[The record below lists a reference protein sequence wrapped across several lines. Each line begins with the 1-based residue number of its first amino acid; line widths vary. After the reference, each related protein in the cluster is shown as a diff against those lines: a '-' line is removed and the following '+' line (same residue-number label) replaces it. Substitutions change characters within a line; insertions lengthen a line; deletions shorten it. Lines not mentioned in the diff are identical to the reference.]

1 MICLISQLP
10 KLQIPLP
17 HFALN
22 SLLKI
27 PQSSDQSAIQ
37 QFALSYS
44 AVNLWIYFVIIP
56 ITWTLVLDRKLK
68 SSYHI
73 TLAYCILLS
82 VAGIL
87 EYWGKIDLFQAGCDF
102 CVYMQKVHHC
112 SYAESCII
120 WCILMPLAVTIMLI
134 SLPGRKMDSK
144 AVVSNASYN

>member
-1 MICLISQLP
+1 M
-10 KLQIPLP
+10 P

-22 SLLKI
+22 SLPKI
-27 PQSSDQSAIQ
+27 PHSTDAHSIQ

-68 SSYHI
+68 SNYLV
-73 TLAYCILLS
+73 TLAYCVLLGI
-82 VAGIL
+82 AGIL
-87 EYWGKIDLFQAGCDF
+87 EYQGKIDLFQAGCDF

-120 WCILMPLAVTIMLI
+120 WCILMPLAVTIILI
-134 SLPGRKMDSK
+134 SLPERKIAYKTVLSK
-144 AVVSNASYN
+144 AS

>member
-1 MICLISQLP
+1 M
-10 KLQIPLP
+10 P

-22 SLLKI
+22 SLPKI
-27 PQSSDQSAIQ
+27 PRSTDASAIQ

-68 SSYHI
+68 SNYLV
-73 TLAYCILLS
+73 TLAYCVLLGI
-82 VAGIL
+82 AGIL
-87 EYWGKIDLFQAGCDF
+87 EYGGKIDLFKAGCDF

-120 WCILMPLAVTIMLI
+120 WCILMPLAVTIMLV
-134 SLPGRKMDSK
+134 SLPERKVVSK
-144 AVVSNASYN
+144 AVVGHAS

>member
-1 MICLISQLP
+1 MQHI
-10 KLQIPLP
+10 
-17 HFALN
+17 ALS

-27 PQSSDQSAIQ
+27 PHSTDTSAIQ

-68 SSYHI
+68 SNYLV
-73 TLAYCILLS
+73 TLAYCVLL
-82 VAGIL
+82 GIASIF
-87 EYWGKIDLFQAGCDF
+87 EYRGKIDLFKAGCDF

-120 WCILMPLAVTIMLI
+120 WCILMPLAVTIILI
-134 SLPGRKMDSK
+134 ALPEKKRISK
-144 AVVSNASYN
+144 GVVGKAF